1 MQIEENLALAAR
13 RDTRTLR
20 AGITKA
26 EREQYREL
34 LKILDLGLEDRLT
47 SKVGLRPAV
56 SARRSTLL
64 MATLKKPRLLLLDE
78 HTAALDPEN
87 GGKGAGHHQQR
98 SSSGISYH
106 ADDHAQHAGRDCPK
120 EKLEQIRKKYYDAR
134 HNCYAYRVIED
145 GDIIDRSS
153 DDGEPSGTAG
163 APMLNILKKENL
175 CNVLVIVTRYFGGI
189 LLGTGGLVRAYS
201 QSTQDVIEK
210 SNIILKQ
217 EGYVAIL
224 EVEYKDLEKLRYFC
238 KKKEIKIID
247 IKYLEN
253 VSVKLEFK
261 KEEKEVFM
269 SKENLNFD
277 YLNYKII
284 QEKFI

>member
-1 MQIEENLALAAR
+1 MKEYNTIEKQETSELVEKKSKFIANIFYVS
-13 RDTRTLR
+13 TTQE
-20 AGITKA
+20 A
-26 EREQYREL
+26 E
-34 LKILDLGLEDRLT
+34 
-47 SKVGLRPAV
+47 
-56 SARRSTLL
+56 
-64 MATLKKPRLLLLDE
+64 
-78 HTAALDPEN
+78 
-87 GGKGAGHHQQR
+87 
-98 SSSGISYH
+98 
-106 ADDHAQHAGRDCPK
+106 

-145 GDIIDRSS
+145 GNIIDRSS

-163 APMLNILKKENL
+163 APKLNILKKENL

-224 EVEYKDLEKLRYFC
+224 EVEYKDLEKLRYIC